1 MSSEYEQNVGK
12 LLAEKTEKYESMK
25 KDRNVTKLELETILG
40 EIESL
45 ESLYDNYNLGMN
57 YFRRARGGRAGLRE

>member
-1 MSSEYEQNVGK
+1 MSSEYEQNVVK
-12 LLAEKTEKYESMK
+12 LLSEKYEKYESMK
-25 KDRNVTKLELETILG
+25 NDPNVPKYELQSLLS

-57 YFRRARGGRAGLRE
+57 YFRRAKGGRAGLRE

>member
-12 LLAEKTEKYESMK
+12 LIVEKTEKYESMK
-25 KDRNVTKLELETILG
+25 NDPNVTQSE
-40 EIESL
+40 L
-45 ESLYDNYNLGMN
+45 ESLLSEIELLEALYENYNLGMN

>member
-12 LLAEKTEKYESMK
+12 LLSEKMEKYESMK
-25 KDRNVTKLELETILG
+25 NDSNVSNIELETLRS
-40 EIESL
+40 EIETL

-57 YFRRARGGRAGLRE
+57 YFRRAKGGRSGLRE

>member
-12 LLAEKTEKYESMK
+12 LLSEKMAKYESMRH
-25 KDRNVTKLELETILG
+25 DANVSNIELETLRS
-40 EIESL
+40 EIETL

-57 YFRRARGGRAGLRE
+57 YFRRAKGGRSGLRE